1 MFQSCCAD
9 GDYTRP
15 EPDPVVPARKSFAT
29 QIFTNKFAGSLIN
42 NYAKPLTIF
51 KRDKFVNPYMHESG
65 TSDDFLRNVQQNVP
79 LHQCKKVMKSSY
91 FD

>member
-1 MFQSCCAD
+1 MFQSCCD

-15 EPDPVVPARKSFAT
+15 ETDPVEPARKGFAA
-29 QIFTNKFAGSLIN
+29 QMFAKKFADSLIN
-42 NYAKPLTIF
+42 NFAKPLTIF
-51 KRDKFVNPYMHESG
+51 KREKFVNPYMHESG

>member
-1 MFQSCCAD
+1 MFA
-9 GDYTRP
+9 
-15 EPDPVVPARKSFAT
+15 
-29 QIFTNKFAGSLIN
+29 NKFAGSLIN

-51 KRDKFVNPYMHESG
+51 KRDKFVNPYMHETG

-79 LHQCKKVMKSSY
+79 LHQCKKVILSSY